1 MTNPQNKET
10 VQELLIQTNL
20 DVGLELNLPATADY
34 VDLEALL
41 EKSITHLIDSD
52 FERLLQV
59 LYRIDIDELKVK
71 KAFANPDSVAN
82 NLAKLILA
90 REIQKIETR
99 KKYRQ

>member
-1 MTNPQNKET
+1 M
-10 VQELLIQTNL
+10 LLQTNL

-71 KAFANPDSVAN
+71 KAFANSDSVAN
-82 NLAKLILA
+82 SLAKLILA